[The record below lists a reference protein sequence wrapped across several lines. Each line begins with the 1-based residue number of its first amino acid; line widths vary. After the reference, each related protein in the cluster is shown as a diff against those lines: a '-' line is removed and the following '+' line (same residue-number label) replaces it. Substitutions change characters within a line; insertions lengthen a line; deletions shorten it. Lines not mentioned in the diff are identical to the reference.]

1 MAGHTITCGGV
12 VQWPKVTGELLA
24 FASCVEHAFR
34 LLLHRRVARMNPQL
48 ANWMLSKTPQHILHP
63 PTMADAYFTLNT
75 GAKIPA
81 VGLGTWQ
88 SGEHTHCLRGLAPVL
103 TCLFSYQ
110 SQARSR
116 LPSPML

>member
-1 MAGHTITCGGV
+1 
-12 VQWPKVTGELLA
+12 
-24 FASCVEHAFR
+24 
-34 LLLHRRVARMNPQL
+34 
-48 ANWMLSKTPQHILHP
+48 
-63 PTMADAYFTLNT
+63 MADTYFTLNT

-88 SGEHTHCLRGLAPVL
+88 SGQSTECLKSFVL
-103 TCLFSYQ
+103 LLMCPFSYQ